1 MDALAELARA
11 SGALVLVDVA
21 QSAGHVLE
29 SLGKASVDMVAFT
42 GHKGLTG
49 PQGTGGLW
57 VREGLDVHPLLRGG
71 TGGDSASR
79 DMPDVMPDRLEA
91 GTVNSPGLA
100 GLRAGCRFILDEGV
114 HALQQ
119 REGELKSRLRDGFAD
134 LPSLELISPA
144 APDGVGIVTVR
155 SSRVDVSTLARRL
168 DHEFGVFARPGLHC
182 APETHRLLGTLD
194 TGALR
199 FSLGWASTTADVDA
213 AVEALA
219 EILQPTTVPV
229 G

>member
-1 MDALAELARA
+1 
-11 SGALVLVDVA
+11 
-21 QSAGHVLE
+21 
-29 SLGKASVDMVAFT
+29 
-42 GHKGLTG
+42 
-49 PQGTGGLW
+49 
-57 VREGLDVHPLLRGG
+57 
-71 TGGDSASR
+71 
-79 DMPDVMPDRLEA
+79 MPHAMPDRLEA

-100 GLRAGCRFILDEGV
+100 GLRAGCRFVLGEGV
-114 HALQQ
+114 LTMQQ
-119 REGELKSRLRDGFAD
+119 RERELKARLRAGFAD
-134 LPSLELISPA
+134 LPSLELLSPA

-155 SSRVDVSTLARRL
+155 SNRVDVSTLARRL
-168 DHEFGVFARPGLHC
+168 DREFGVFARPGLHC